1 MNLCETTAVVIG
13 QLIWLYGRAS
23 DVKTVWDSSWCDQ
36 AADINQCGKA
46 TDVIA
51 ADVNEC
57 RRAADMVRYYSS
69 RCVNSVEQQ
78 ADVMKLLMLWNF

>member
-1 MNLCETTAVVIG
+1 VKQCETTAVVIG

-23 DVKTVWDSSWCDQ
+23 RCDNSLNSSWCDQ

-51 ADVNEC
+51 ADVTEC
-57 RRAADMVRYYSS
+57 GRATDMVT
-69 RCVNSVEQQ
+69 
-78 ADVMKLLMLWNF
+78 